1 MVTLADV
8 ARHAGVSAST
18 VSYVLS
24 GKRSISAPTRE
35 RIQHSID
42 ALGYRPHAGA
52 RALASSRTDILAL
65 MMPLRTG
72 LYVPVMMEIAMAV
85 TTTAR
90 SHGYDVLLLTGEEGP
105 EAVRRVEGSAIADA
119 MIVMDVELDDPRL
132 PCLLAAERPAVLIGL
147 PAATA
152 DAAGDA
158 TDSAGLDCVDLDF
171 EAAGARCVQHLAGL
185 GHTRIAVLGEP
196 PAVYARG
203 TGYAARTLTGLR
215 AAADAYGVGL
225 LHRPV
230 DGTYAAVS
238 AAVTRVFEER
248 PGTTALVVQNEAA
261 VEPLLAVLRHQGR
274 AVPEDV
280 SVVAICPDQV
290 AVHASVPLTAVSVPA
305 QEMGRLAVERLVARL
320 GGEPARGTELI
331 VPRLTERAS
340 TGRAAGAGGV
350 GTGPATGAV
359 PAVPSGPAVPAVP
372 SGPAATPAGHAAGP
386 VAPSVPAA
394 PAKSRSAGPTGTS
407 AGPAGT
413 AGGSGATPAG
423 PTSAPAGPV
432 ASDGSTQGRRGRGG
446 R

>member
-35 RIQHSID
+35 RIQDSID

-52 RALASSRTDILAL
+52 RALASSRTGILAL

-132 PCLLAAERPAVLIGL
+132 PCLQEAERPSVLIGL
-147 PAATA
+147 PAASA
-152 DAAGDA
+152 DACSS
-158 TDSAGLDCVDLDF
+158 TGLDCVDLDF
-171 EAAGARCVQHLAGL
+171 EAAGARCVEHLAGL
-185 GHTRIAVLGEP
+185 GHSGIAVLGEP

-203 TGYAARTLTGLR
+203 TGFAARTLTGLQ
-215 AAADAYGVGL
+215 AAADAHGVGL

-230 DGTYAAVS
+230 EGTYAAVA

-261 VEPLLAVLRHQGR
+261 VEPLLALLRHQGR

-280 SVVAICPDQV
+280 SVAAICPDQV

-320 GGEPARGTELI
+320 GGEAARGTELI
-331 VPRLTERAS
+331 PPRLTERAS
-340 TGRAAGAGGV
+340 TGPS
-350 GTGPATGAV
+350 PA
-359 PAVPSGPAVPAVP
+359 
-372 SGPAATPAGHAAGP
+372 H
-386 VAPSVPAA
+386 
-394 PAKSRSAGPTGTS
+394 RSAGTES
-407 AGPAGT
+407 
-413 AGGSGATPAG
+413 
-423 PTSAPAGPV
+423 PV
-432 ASDGSTQGRRGRGG
+432 ASAEGRRGHGG

>member
-72 LYVPVMMEIAMAV
+72 LYMPVMMEIAMAV

-90 SHGYDVLLLTGEEGP
+90 AHGYDVLLLTGEEGP
-105 EAVRRVEGSAIADA
+105 EAVRRVEGSAIADG

-132 PCLLAAERPAVLIGL
+132 PCLREAERPAVLIGL
-147 PAATA
+147 PTETAGTTGTVETAGMAGTAASVDTA
-152 DAAGDA
+152 APTDIAADP
-158 TDSAGLDCVDLDF
+158 AGLAVDLDCVDLDF
-171 EAAGARCVQHLAGL
+171 EAAGARCVDHLAGL
-185 GHTRIAVLGEP
+185 GHTGIAVLGEP

-203 TGYAARTLTGLR
+203 TGFAARTLTGLR
-215 AAADAYGVGL
+215 AAADAHGVGL

-230 DGTYAAVS
+230 DGTYAAVA

-261 VEPLLAVLRHQGR
+261 VEPLLALLRHQGR

-305 QEMGRLAVERLVARL
+305 QDMGRRAVERLVARL
-320 GGEPARGTELI
+320 AGEAARGTELI
-331 VPRLTERAS
+331 APRLTERAS
-340 TGRAAGAGGV
+340 TGRAAGA
-350 GTGPATGAV
+350 
-359 PAVPSGPAVPAVP
+359 
-372 SGPAATPAGHAAGP
+372 
-386 VAPSVPAA
+386 AA
-394 PAKSRSAGPTGTS
+394 PAPSPI
-407 AGPAGT
+407 PAT
-413 AGGSGATPAG
+413 E
-423 PTSAPAGPV
+423 
-432 ASDGSTQGRRGRGG
+432 GRRGHGG